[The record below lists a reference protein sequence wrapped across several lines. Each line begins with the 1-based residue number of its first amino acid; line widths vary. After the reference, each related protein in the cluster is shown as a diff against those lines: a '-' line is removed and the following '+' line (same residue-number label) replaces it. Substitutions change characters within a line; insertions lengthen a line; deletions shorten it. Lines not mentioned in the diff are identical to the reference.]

1 MRAGRRHAYRSP
13 ARGYTF
19 VSVLVLLAVC
29 AIGLSIAGPNW
40 AEAARRDRE
49 RELLRVGRLY
59 ALALAEYQAT
69 SPGALKDYPSALDE
83 LVDDHRFVG
92 VRRHLRRLYPDPLA
106 PDRAW
111 GLLRDGH
118 DRIIG
123 VYSQSDAAPVA
134 QGALDLDGVRLQAAR
149 RYSDWRFVAPAPAS
163 DPASAASPRIH

>member
-1 MRAGRRHAYRSP
+1 MRAGRRHSYRSP

-29 AIGLSIAGPNW
+29 MIGLSIAGPNW
-40 AEAARRDRE
+40 AEAARRGRE
-49 RELLRVGRLY
+49 HELLRIGRLY

-69 SPGALKDYPSALDE
+69 SPGALKAYPSALDE

-111 GLLRDGH
+111 GLVRDAQE
-118 DRIIG
+118 RIIG

-134 QGALDLDGVRLQAAR
+134 QGALDLGGVRLPAAR
-149 RYSDWRFVAPAPAS
+149 HYSDWHFIAPVS
-163 DPASAASPRIH
+163 DAASAASSRIR